1 MGGARRARWRL
12 RWGYD
17 TAQGSVRGRKYE
29 GERCGA
35 RLGRVMIEKCEVT
48 LEVDES
54 MPNGTQGER
63 YGSDG

>member
-1 MGGARRARWRL
+1 
-12 RWGYD
+12 
-17 TAQGSVRGRKYE
+17 
-29 GERCGA
+29 
-35 RLGRVMIEKCEVT
+35 MIDLVHGWKGEKCEVT